1 MSNFT
6 LPPVEAVQ
14 LAFETC
20 VKTAKSISEKS
31 VSGVLL
37 KGLGL
42 DKSFAEAFEAHVA
55 DVLKTHRKAW
65 LDALVYQP
73 KEYFIEPTFNEI
85 SEAEAVAYEAEV
97 ESWPIVK
104 VELPENQKESRKI
117 YPRAFEPWEEKE
129 VNFLTELLD
138 KTNDADYLAKL
149 LRRSESSILGA
160 GDKIIC
166 KGHYGDYS
174 PNFKIFRPTK
184 SADLAVPSAPEEA
197 KALGAEQRVGGLND
211 EQSSAVLHRGKR
223 LLVLAGAGSG
233 KTRTLIQKI
242 QYLIEEQG
250 VRANEILA
258 ITYTKNAAS
267 EMLDR
272 LILMEN
278 STGEFAKALE
288 DNSATKAKLHAM
300 RTEFKR
306 KIPWLNTLKLTT
318 FHGFCYQLL
327 RHQGAKQ
334 YDNQFKVLSTDKFQE
349 SGFKHGAEE
358 QPMDI
363 VNRLV
368 IQLCS
373 EPEYLLKLK
382 RYLLD
387 YYVFHHKSTDKG
399 AGQAFKSGKNYI
411 TLNGTQVRSK
421 SERYIAD
428 WLYRHDIAFEYEPK
442 VNLDQ
447 FRFYPDFYIPEANLF
462 LEHVSKLSKGTKTK
476 MKEFEHAGRKCV
488 TTYES
493 QMENIAE
500 FNAVLEGLLKKR
512 LDSSFEW
519 KADAHLSYEEE
530 FARYQKEMKRF
541 LSNALQV
548 WDMVRVEG
556 LDFEALF
563 AKASTDQHER
573 VREFY
578 ILVKPLLKRYHEY
591 CTNKSYLDFNEMILQ
606 SMALLES
613 DAKALEVVSAQYKY
627 ILIDEFQ
634 DVNNLQVRLIQKI
647 LKDETQLFCVGD
659 DWQSIYGFR
668 GSNVDYTVN
677 FKNHFKGAEVVKLT
691 KNYRSMPTIVE
702 AGNHVISYNEHKVDK
717 TVLAHKEGQTKI
729 HLYAGKDEVAN
740 VEYVADAVRQL
751 YEQDYQ
757 KEDILILHRRSAD
770 YALYYEY
777 FKEMGLEVQHSTIHG
792 AKGLEARAVF
802 ILGLHDMPGGFPEV
816 WSTDRIYQLIK
827 TTDLKALMEEERR
840 LFYVAITRAKD
851 ELFLLSIKGSPSAF
865 LTEIPSKYISKSKK
879 VALLKN
885 EQVYQCTECNTLC
898 EQDVNYCPNCG
909 APNYF

>member
-1 MSNFT
+1 MNLFT
-6 LPPVEAVQ
+6 PPPFEAVQ

-20 VKTAKSISEKS
+20 VKTAKSITEKS
-31 VSGVLL
+31 VSRVLMKEL
-37 KGLGL
+37 VL
-42 DKSFAEAFEAHVA
+42 DKSHTEALEAHVA
-55 DVLKTHRKAW
+55 QVLKAHRKSW
-65 LDALVYQP
+65 LDTLDYQP
-73 KEYFIEPTFNEI
+73 REYFMEPTFNEI
-85 SEAEAVAYEAEV
+85 SEAEAKAYDAEV
-97 ESWPIVK
+97 ADWPLMK
-104 VELPENQKESRKI
+104 EGLPENQKESRKN

-129 VNFLTELLD
+129 VNFLAQLLD
-138 KTNDADYLAKL
+138 KTNDAQYLAKL

-166 KGHYGDYS
+166 KGHYGEFK
-174 PNFKIFRPTK
+174 PNFKPFRAAK
-184 SADLAVPSAPEEA
+184 STSSAPPVASKEA
-197 KALGAEQRVGGLND
+197 IATTPGQRVGGLND
-211 EQSSAVLHRGKR
+211 EQSSAVLHKGKR

-233 KTRTLIQKI
+233 KTKTLIQKI

-250 VRANEILA
+250 ARANEILA

-272 LILMEN
+272 LILMED
-278 STGEFAKALE
+278 SSGEFAKALE
-288 DNSATKAKLHAM
+288 DKSAKKAKLHAM

-334 YDNQFKVLSTDKFQE
+334 YDNQFKVLTTEKFQE
-349 SGFKHGAEE
+349 SGFNHGAQE
-358 QPMDI
+358 QPIDI
-363 VNRLV
+363 INRVV

-373 EPEYLLKLK
+373 DPKYMLALK

-387 YYVFHHKSTDKG
+387 YLVVRLKYSDKG
-399 AGQAFKSGKNYI
+399 EPQAFKNGKNYI
-411 TLNGTQVRSK
+411 TLNGTPVRSK

-428 WLYRHDIAFEYEPK
+428 WLYRHDINFEYEPQI
-442 VNLDQ
+442 NLDE

-462 LEHVSKLSKGTKTK
+462 LEHISKLSKGTKTK

-493 QMENIAE
+493 QLENSAE

-556 LDFEALF
+556 LDFAAIF
-563 AKASTDQHER
+563 ASASQDQHER
-573 VREFY
+573 VRDFY
-578 ILVKPLLKRYHEY
+578 ILVEPLLKRYHEY

-606 SMALLES
+606 SMELLER
-613 DAKALEVVSAQYKY
+613 DAKTLAMVSKQYKY

-647 LKDETQLFCVGD
+647 LKADTQLFCVGD

-677 FKNHFKGAEVVKLT
+677 FTNHFKGAEVIKLT

-702 AGNHVISYNEHKVDK
+702 AGNHVISHNEHKVDK
-717 TVLAHKEGQTKI
+717 AVFAHKEGQTKI
-729 HLYAGKDEVAN
+729 NLHAGKDEAENVIYVAN
-740 VEYVADAVRQL
+740 AIRQL
-751 YEQDYQ
+751 YAQGYH
-757 KEDILILHRRSAD
+757 KEDVLVLHRRSSD

-885 EQVYQCTECNTLC
+885 EQVYQCSECHTLC

-909 APNYF
+909 APNDF

>member
-1 MSNFT
+1 MNNFT

-31 VSGVLL
+31 VSRVLL

-42 DKSFAEAFEAHVA
+42 DKSFEEAFEVHVA

-97 ESWPIVK
+97 ESWPILK
-104 VELPENQKESRKI
+104 VALPENQKESRKS

-138 KTNDADYLAKL
+138 KTNDADYIAKL

-166 KGHYGDYS
+166 KEHYGDFT
-174 PNFKIFRPTK
+174 PNFTLFRPSK
-184 SADLAVPSAPEEA
+184 SAPLAVSGELEEPFVAAPV
-197 KALGAEQRVGGLND
+197 QRVGGLND
-211 EQSSAVLHRGKR
+211 EQSMAVLHPGKS

-233 KTRTLIQKI
+233 KTKTLIQKI
-242 QYLIEEQG
+242 KYLIEEQG
-250 VRANEILA
+250 VHANEILA

-272 LILMEN
+272 LILLED

-288 DNSATKAKLHAM
+288 DKSATKAKLHAM

-306 KIPWLNTLKLTT
+306 KIPWLSTLKLTT

-327 RHQGAKQ
+327 RQQGAKQ
-334 YDNQFKVLSTDKFQE
+334 YDNQFKVLSSDKYQE
-349 SGFKHGAEE
+349 TTFAHGAEE
-358 QPMDI
+358 HPMDI
-363 VNRLV
+363 INRLI

-373 EPEYLLKLK
+373 EPEYLLQLK
-382 RYLLD
+382 RYILD
-387 YYVFHHKSTDKG
+387 YYVFHLKSLDKG
-399 AGQAFKSGKNYI
+399 AKQPFKSGKNYI
-411 TLNGTQVRSK
+411 SLNGTHVRSK

-447 FRFYPDFYIPEANLF
+447 FRFYPDFYLPEANLF

-493 QMENIAE
+493 QMENIVE
-500 FNAVLEGLLKKR
+500 FNTVLEGLLKKR

-548 WDMVRVEG
+548 WVMVRVEG
-556 LDFEALF
+556 F

-578 ILVKPLLKRYHEY
+578 ILVEPLLKRYHDY

-613 DAKALEVVSAQYKY
+613 DAKAQEVVSEQYKY

-647 LKDETQLFCVGD
+647 LKEETQLFCVGD

-677 FKNHFKGAEVVKLT
+677 FKNHFKGAEVIKLT

-702 AGNHVISYNEHKVDK
+702 AGNHVISHNEHKVDK

-729 HLYAGKDEVAN
+729 HLYSGKDELAN

-757 KEDILILHRRSAD
+757 KEDILILHRRSVD

-777 FKEMGLEVQHSTIHG
+777 FKEMGLEVQHSTIHA

-851 ELFLLSIKGSPSAF
+851 ELFLLSIKGAPSAF
-865 LTEIPSKYISKSKK
+865 LKEIPPKYISKSKK
-879 VALLKN
+879 VALLKK
-885 EQVYQCTECNTLC
+885 EQVYQCMECHTLC